1 MIRTTPLAITILL
14 FTRAVSFAQEPMS
27 PDTAAEVKT
36 LESRVDDFFRSLTTK
51 SLGGPERAVRQIV
64 DNGPLKE
71 RNDDISKLIEQAL
84 TLDQKYGPY
93 TGHERVQAKS
103 VGSDLIVLRYLYKGE
118 KFPVVW
124 CFTFYRAAPVGG
136 ISRDWTLIALKFDAK
151 VETLEH

>member
-1 MIRTTPLAITILL
+1 MIRTTLLAVAFFAFISA
-14 FTRAVSFAQEPMS
+14 AVCAQEPMS
-27 PDTAAEVKT
+27 AEVAAEVKI
-36 LESRVDDFFRSLTTK
+36 LEERVDDFFRSLTTK

-93 TGHERVQAKS
+93 TGHQRVQVKA
-103 VGSDLIVLRYLYKGE
+103 VGGDLIFLRYLYKGE

-124 CFTFYRAAPVGG
+124 CFTFYRAAAVSG
-136 ISRDWTLIALKFDAK
+136 ISREWTLIALKFDAK
-151 VETLEH
+151 VETLER

>member
-1 MIRTTPLAITILL
+1 MIRTIPVTIA
-14 FTRAVSFAQEPMS
+14 FFAFISAAACGQEPMS
-27 PDTAAEVKT
+27 AEVAAEVKI
-36 LESRVDDFFRSLTTK
+36 LRSRVDEFFRSLTTK

-93 TGHERVQAKS
+93 TGHEEVQVKP
-103 VGSDLIVLRYLYKGE
+103 VGSDLIFLRYLYKGE

-124 CFTFYRAAPVGG
+124 CFTFYRAAPIGG

-151 VETLEH
+151 VDTLER